1 MCTVVLPVYCL
12 PVPGYPYSCT
22 GIIRFPLLFSVL
34 CSDVLVIIK
43 YIYGWFLD
51 QVPR

>member
-34 CSDVLVIIK
+34 CSDVLVIIII
-43 YIYGWFLD
+43 YI
-51 QVPR
+51 